1 MAANAEAKNSAL
13 EVQTTAENSV
23 AYTLAIKVGADRV
36 AQAFDTAYRD
46 LSKRARVKGFR
57 PGKAPRHVLEK
68 VYGDAVAEE
77 IEHALV
83 AETLPEAIEQAK
95 LQPIVEPSVH
105 AHPPQQGADFHYT
118 AHIEVK
124 PEIALGDWQ
133 GLKATRPPVSVDD
146 AAVEKELDELRRR
159 NAPFVEAPEG
169 TQVAKGHFIKLDFE
183 GKIDGV
189 PFQGGAAKDQVL
201 EIGSGRM
208 IPGFE
213 DQIVGAKVGDEV
225 EVKVTF
231 PEQYHAEELA
241 GKAAVFSV
249 KVHEIKKLDVP
260 ALDDEF
266 AKDLGD
272 FESIAALREKV
283 RADLLKVRERDSKN
297 ALRKTLLDSALEL
310 VSFDVPQ
317 GLVAAQLR
325 HRLQQMFRQFQ
336 GQLPPEVLQQQ
347 AAHYQE
353 MWRPMME
360 REIREALLLDAVS
373 RSEKFEVTEDELN
386 AKIDQI
392 AGEQGVSPERARKL
406 YADDQLKDAIRAQIL
421 EERAVDLLVGRAQ
434 ITDAELPAG
443 DAAE

>member
-13 EVQTTAENSV
+13 EVQATAENSV
-23 AYTLAIKVGADRV
+23 AYKLEIKVGIDRV
-36 AQAFDTAYRD
+36 EKAFDAAYRD

-57 PGKAPRHVLEK
+57 QGKAPRAVLEK

-105 AHPPQQGADFHYT
+105 AHAPKQGAEFHYT
-118 AHIEVK
+118 AHIEIK
-124 PEIALGDWQ
+124 PEIVIGELT
-133 GLKATRPPVSVDD
+133 GLKATRPPVSVSEE
-146 AAVEKELDELRRR
+146 AVEKELDELRRR

-169 TQVAKGHFIKLDFE
+169 TRVEKGHFIKLDFE
-183 GKIDGV
+183 GKINGV
-189 PFQGGAAKDQVL
+189 PFEGGAAKDQVL

-213 DQIVGAKVGDEV
+213 DQIVGAKIGDEV

-231 PEQYHAEELA
+231 PAQYHAEELA
-241 GKAAVFSV
+241 GKEAVFAV

-272 FESIAALREKV
+272 FESLAALREKV
-283 RADLLKVRERDSKN
+283 RADLLKARERESKSG
-297 ALRKTLLDSALEL
+297 LRKTLLDSVLEL

-317 GLVAAQLR
+317 GLVTAQVR
-325 HRLQQMFRQFQ
+325 HRVQQMFRQFQ
-336 GQLPPEVLQQQ
+336 GQLPPEILQQQ

-373 RSEKFEVTEDELN
+373 RKENFEVTEDEIN
-386 AKIDQI
+386 AKIDEV
-392 AGEQGVSPERARKL
+392 AGEQGIDPARARKL
-406 YADDQLKDAIRAQIL
+406 YTDGQLTDAMRAQIL
-421 EERAVDLLVGRAQ
+421 EERAFELLVSRAE
-434 ITDAELPAG
+434 ITEAELVQNEAG
-443 DAAE
+443 E